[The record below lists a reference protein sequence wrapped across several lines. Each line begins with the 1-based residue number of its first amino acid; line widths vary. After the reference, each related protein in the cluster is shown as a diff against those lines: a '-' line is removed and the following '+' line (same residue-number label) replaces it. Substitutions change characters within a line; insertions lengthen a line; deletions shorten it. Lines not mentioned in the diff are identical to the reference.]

1 MSGVEKEVNSSEPGC
16 QIAKNTGF
24 TQISELNNSPSPPP
38 SVVFSSEV
46 EIAKKNGRLRAR
58 DDKDNGYQEQKSKHV
73 VDLNQELCKLL
84 VILQT

>member
-1 MSGVEKEVNSSEPGC
+1 VSGVDKEVNSSEPGC
-16 QIAKNTGF
+16 QIA
-24 TQISELNNSPSPPP
+24 SPPP

-73 VDLNQELCKLL
+73 VDLMRPN
-84 VILQT
+84 